1 MMDSHSVIS
10 EVTAGHV
17 KELAAEYDISVSRCY
32 EMLGDQCTY
41 QKAKRLIRAIAKV
54 NPEGV
59 WLIKADMD
67 AMFLDLLEE
76 AGEVS
81 VAELHKESSE
91 AVQAELEGKPVD
103 VRQRELRESIAVMQR
118 QLNHLDTLG
127 FSPADEV
134 ARHRQRKVATR

>member
-1 MMDSHSVIS
+1 MMDSQSVIS

-17 KELAAEYDISVSRCY
+17 KELAAKYDISLTRMY

-41 QKAKRLIRAIAKV
+41 PKTKKLIRKIAMV

-81 VAELHKESSE
+81 VAELHKESTE
-91 AVQAELEGKPVD
+91 AVQAELEGKPVAD
-103 VRQRELRESIAVMQR
+103 RKRELRESISAMQR

-127 FSPADEV
+127 FSPADEI
-134 ARHRQRKVATR
+134 ARHKDRKVATR